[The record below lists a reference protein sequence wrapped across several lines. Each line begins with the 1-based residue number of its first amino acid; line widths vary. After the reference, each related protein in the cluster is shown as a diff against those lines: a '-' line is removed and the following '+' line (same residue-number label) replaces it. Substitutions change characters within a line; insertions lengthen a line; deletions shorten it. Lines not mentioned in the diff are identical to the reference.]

1 MSEVK
6 KNEATEVAVAS
17 GFAAVANAGGLN
29 DMTED
34 LAGLELTFDRIKI
47 PSGDLQLLR
56 FQTETAMTQRW

>member
-34 LAGLELTFDRIKI
+34 L
-47 PSGDLQLLR
+47 QLLR